1 MFLVHNGCALRVHI
15 HFLDP
20 SYSLDP
26 KQPDEGFQDRI
37 DEMRKPGLGALECE
51 SSVYKNWPRRP
62 AEFEA
67 PYAALS
73 LSSYAVVVSVARE
86 ALLPKNTPD

>member
-15 HFLDP
+15 RFLYP

-51 SSVYKNWPRRP
+51 SSV
-62 AEFEA
+62 
-67 PYAALS
+67 
-73 LSSYAVVVSVARE
+73 
-86 ALLPKNTPD
+86 